1 MSQRTYKY
9 VDVSWRLPVSTA
21 DDSVSENQLK
31 KSSLFEQTS
40 RICRTGSTSW
50 LQFANASKS
59 GVENTL
65 LVITRQ
71 NQVSATYRQ
80 SDTWTEIGAS
90 TTGVVT
96 CTIRRWRRAK
106 SCHNHYQLSSQLVV
120 CAVGGM
126 VPCGAIPSLPRYDSE
141 KLVNQ
146 VHRVKMF
153 EIYLKMT
160 ILMKQHPYKS
170 SQTRRNCMCLSRAQK
185 EDCNEKYYRTTIHYS
200 YPANLD
206 DVESDKIKVDDNDSE
221 SVVEHVKEII
231 RKLSPE
237 CDTIDILLE
246 L

>member
-9 VDVSWRLPVSTA
+9 VDVSWRLH
-21 DDSVSENQLK
+21 QLK

-126 VPCGAIPSLPRYDSE
+126 VPCGAIPTE

-170 SQTRRNCMCLSRAQK
+170 SQTRRNFSLNISDGIRMSSEYQYDVCFHTLFKLNLGSRQLPSFF
-185 EDCNEKYYRTTIHYS
+185 II
-200 YPANLD
+200 LD